1 MSKTLNSTL
10 VAMATAGALLVSPVF
25 AAPTDTNTDSST
37 KAKVE
42 KTVKNDW
49 MSLRQA
55 YEALEKNGY
64 KDSDILSLMRS
75 RFGYIAHVLDGEE
88 KRIRL
93 LINPTTGSV
102 TAENNQY
109 GGQAKGHK
117 HMGAQRHGGARH
129 HQGGRHH
136 WQSNQD

>member
-25 AAPTDTNTDSST
+25 AAPTDTNTDSSA

-42 KTVKNDW
+42 KTVKSDW

-64 KDSDILSLMRS
+64 QDSDILSLMRS
-75 RFGYIAHVLDGEE
+75 RFGYIAHVLDSEE
-88 KRIRL
+88 NRVRL
-93 LINPTTGSV
+93 LINPTTGTV
-102 TAENNQY
+102 TAENDQY
-109 GGQAKGHK
+109 GGKAHQQMGGQHHKGAYH
-117 HMGAQRHGGARH
+117 HHGKRP
-129 HQGGRHH
+129 HQ
-136 WQSNQD
+136 NTDKKD